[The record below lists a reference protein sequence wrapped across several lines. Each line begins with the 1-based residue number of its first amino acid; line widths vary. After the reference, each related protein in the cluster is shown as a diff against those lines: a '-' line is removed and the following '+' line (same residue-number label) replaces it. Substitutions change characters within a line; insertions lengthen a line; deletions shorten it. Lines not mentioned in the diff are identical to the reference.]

1 MALLEIENLTVEF
14 PTRRQTFTAV
24 KDAHLTVEP
33 GQIHGLVGESGAG
46 KSTIGA
52 AVMGLLDPP
61 GRISGGLIRFRGDE
75 ISGLDRQA
83 MAKLRGRKI
92 SMIFQDPL
100 TIR

>member
-1 MALLEIENLTVEF
+1 MALLEIENLTVQF
-14 PTRRQTFTAV
+14 PTRRETFVAV

-61 GRISGGLIRFRGDE
+61 GKITGGVIRLSRRRDFG
-75 ISGLDRQA
+75 
-83 MAKLRGRKI
+83 
-92 SMIFQDPL
+92 PL
-100 TIR
+100 MPRRWRACAAARSR